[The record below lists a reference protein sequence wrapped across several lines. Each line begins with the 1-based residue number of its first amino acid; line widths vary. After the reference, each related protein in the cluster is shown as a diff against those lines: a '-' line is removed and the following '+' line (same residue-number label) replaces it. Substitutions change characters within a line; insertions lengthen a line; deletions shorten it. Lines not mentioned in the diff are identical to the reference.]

1 MADLAALIAE
11 VLEATA
17 EVAAGKARLEV
28 ARPLLE
34 AEMRAAHI
42 KSMDP
47 PGAEILLTK
56 PDDVA
61 TVTDM
66 AALIEAVAKV
76 APSEIVTT
84 RGIRDRF
91 LKAILDR
98 AARDGVASDP
108 DTAAVLPGIEVSPGK
123 SVMRVTLKGV
133 Q

>member
-1 MADLAALIAE
+1 MADLASLIAE

-66 AALIEAVAKV
+66 AALVKAIDAE

-91 LKAILDR
+91 LKAILDD
-98 AARDGVASDP
+98 AARYGVAAIP
-108 DTAAVLPGIEVSPGK
+108 GTGTPLPGIEVSPGR
-123 SVMRVTLKGV
+123 SVMRVTLKGE